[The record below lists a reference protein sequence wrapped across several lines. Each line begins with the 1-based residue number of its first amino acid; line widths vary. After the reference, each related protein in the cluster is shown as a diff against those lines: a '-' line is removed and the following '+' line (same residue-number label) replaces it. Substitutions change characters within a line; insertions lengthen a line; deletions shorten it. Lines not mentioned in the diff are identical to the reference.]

1 MMNFSIASKPMLK
14 SNHTFQQ
21 NSGISLDFLVYKPK
35 ELNENTSF
43 KVSIQTL
50 IGIGFAMATLI
61 GMWFTLQADIAE
73 AKELPAPPDPEV
85 TRMEFDM
92 KDQMIRNT
100 IMDTQKDVEEIK
112 VTLEKIEDKLY
123 NR

>member
-1 MMNFSIASKPMLK
+1 MATEIGKDTKVKLSLETI
-14 SNHTFQQ
+14 
-21 NSGISLDFLVYKPK
+21 ISLGVVLV
-35 ELNENTSF
+35 TM
-43 KVSIQTL
+43 T
-50 IGIGFAMATLI
+50 

-73 AKELPAPPDPEV
+73 AKELPLAPDPEV

-100 IMDTQKDVEEIK
+100 IMETKKDVEEIK
-112 VTLEKIEDKLY
+112 ESLEKIEDKLY